1 MKDRTPEEQEAFQQG
16 LALSHLTGFDTMTVF
31 NPYDPDSEPELYDAW
46 DEGFNFDNDIK
57 GEMAYW
63 GI

>member
-1 MKDRTPEEQEAFQQG
+1 VADDAAIEEAYRLG
-16 LALSHLTGFDTMTVF
+16 LALSHLAGEDSLTVF
-31 NPYDPDSEPELYDAW
+31 NPYDPDTEPDLWDAW
-46 DEGFNFDNDIK
+46 DEGFNRDSYIK